1 MVFLIGS
8 FLLGFI
14 IACVIGHFDEDFSS
28 EGFILY
34 FIVTIILGLSIWMI
48 TQIVTMD
55 SFFKPTEENIHYE
68 IIATKV
74 VQDENIYFTKTQIN
88 EDFYY
93 IVMVKK
99 EDGSYVQKSVPV
111 KYTAIVETDD
121 NPHINQTI
129 KYKERDISNYIRF
142 TDTRKKYTGESDTI
156 FVPRGTMSNNIKFEL
171 I

>member
-1 MVFLIGS
+1 MLFLIVS
-8 FLLGFI
+8 FILGFI
-14 IACVIGHFDEDFSS
+14 IACVIGHFDEDFRS
-28 EGFILY
+28 EGFPLY
-34 FIVTIILGLSIWMI
+34 FTVTIVSGLCIWMIVQIVTI
-48 TQIVTMD
+48 D
-55 SFFKPTEENIHYE
+55 SFFYQTEERIHDE

-74 VQDENIYFTKTQIN
+74 VQNENIYFTKTQID

-99 EDGSYVQKSVPV
+99 EDGSYVQKNVPV

-142 TDTRKKYTGESDTI
+142 TTYRKPYVGESDTI
-156 FVPRGTMSNNIKFEL
+156 FVPIGTMSKNIKFEM

>member
-1 MVFLIGS
+1 MVFLIVS

-14 IACVIGHFDEDFSS
+14 IACVIGHFDEDFRS
-28 EGFILY
+28 EGFPLY
-34 FIVTIILGLSIWMI
+34 LAVTIVLGLCIWMI
-48 TQIVTMD
+48 AQIFTID
-55 SFFKPTEENIHYE
+55 SFFYQTEENIHNE
-68 IIATKV
+68 IIATKT
-74 VQDENIYFTKTQIN
+74 VQNENIYFSKTQID

-129 KYKERDISNYIRF
+129 KYKERNISNYIRL
-142 TDTRKKYTGESDTI
+142 TENRKKHTSESDTI
-156 FVPRGTMSNNIKFEL
+156 FVPRGTMSSNIKFEL

>member
-8 FLLGFI
+8 FLLAFI
-14 IACVIGHFDEDFSS
+14 IACVIGHFDEDFRF
-28 EGFILY
+28 EGFPVY
-34 FIVTIILGLSIWMI
+34 FAVTIILGLCIWMI
-48 TQIVTMD
+48 TQISTID
-55 SFFKPTEENIHYE
+55 SFFKPTEENIRNE

-74 VQDENIYFTKTQIN
+74 VQNENIYFTKTQID

-93 IVMVKK
+93 IVIVKK
-99 EDGSYVQKSVPV
+99 EDGSYVQKNVPV
-111 KYTAIVETDD
+111 KYTVIVETDD

-129 KYKERDISNYIRF
+129 KYKERNISNYIRF
-142 TDTRKKYTGESDTI
+142 TATRKKYASESDTI

>member
-1 MVFLIGS
+1 MN
-8 FLLGFI
+8 
-14 IACVIGHFDEDFSS
+14 
-28 EGFILY
+28 
-34 FIVTIILGLSIWMI
+34 
-48 TQIVTMD
+48 
-55 SFFKPTEENIHYE
+55 SFFKPTEENIRDE

-74 VQDENIYFTKTQIN
+74 VQNENIYFTKTQID
-88 EDFYY
+88 EDFFY

-99 EDGSYVQKSVPV
+99 EDNSYVQKLVPA

-142 TDTRKKYTGESDTI
+142 TLSRKQYVGESDTI
-156 FVPRGTMSNNIKFEL
+156 FVPKGTMSSNIKFEL

>member
-1 MVFLIGS
+1 MVFLLSS
-8 FLLGFI
+8 FLSAFI
-14 IACVIGHFDEDFSS
+14 ILYIIGHFDKDFRDTQ
-28 EGFILY
+28 IL
-34 FIVTIILGLSIWMI
+34 ILITLLLGLMLWAFLQI
-48 TQIVTMD
+48 TTMD
-55 SFFKPTEENIHYE
+55 SFFKPTEENIHNE
-68 IIATKV
+68 IIATKT
-74 VQDENIYFTKTQIN
+74 VQNESIYFSKTQID

-99 EDGSYVQKSVPV
+99 EDGSYVQKSAPV

-142 TDTRKKYTGESDTI
+142 TAIRKKYTSESDTI
-156 FVPRGTMSNNIKFEL
+156 FVPRGTMSSNIKFEL